1 MNALIRTA
9 ICASLMASSYADGA
23 YALEFEVV
31 GDKIYAE
38 GEIVKGDTRRFF
50 EGEGV
55 DIRSDAGRQYT
66 VYLNSIGG
74 NLLEGVELG
83 RQFKL
88 RSISTHVAQDSICLS
103 ACSFAFLGGTFKY
116 ATGEGPGRQIEWG
129 ANLGFHG
136 YSLNNEVMEVA
147 NETLSASRAL
157 NALLIDF
164 SQQVGDIDYA
174 WISKALTY
182 PPESMYY
189 ANTPS
194 SFEALSILVL
204 GGPSEPP
211 ENWDKNL
218 CDKLMYDLG
227 YRNGRDLILDYY
239 STVKTIS
246 EIRKIVANPVLAR
259 YEISS
264 KSIKNDF
271 AINLAY
277 GAGFNIEA
285 FKPILDARA
294 RALERGAGFYYD
306 SCVSFRSQSLA
317 VSALVDS
324 VNGSIRWVITEDR
337 YPVSNQNAII
347 SMFPKNS
354 PLW

>member
-9 ICASLMASSYADGA
+9 IYAILTASFHADGA
-23 YALEFEVV
+23 NALNFNIV
-31 GDKIYAE
+31 GEKIYAE

-50 EGEGV
+50 EGEGA
-55 DIRSDAGRQYT
+55 DIRSDIDRQYT
-66 VYLNSIGG
+66 VHLNSSGG
-74 NLLEGVELG
+74 NLLEGIELG
-83 RQFKL
+83 KQFKL
-88 RSISTHVAQDSICLS
+88 RGISTHIAQDSSCLS

-116 ATGEGPGRQIEWG
+116 AAGEGPGRQIEWG
-129 ANLGFHG
+129 GNLGFHG
-136 YSLNNEVMEVA
+136 YSLNNEVVEVA

-174 WISKALTY
+174 WISKVLTY
-182 PPESMYY
+182 PPDSMHY

-194 SFEALSILVL
+194 SFEALSIVVL

-211 ENWDKNL
+211 ENWDEGL
-218 CDKLMYDLG
+218 CDKLIYELG
-227 YRNGRDLILDYY
+227 YRNSRDLILDHY
-239 STVKTIS
+239 STIKTIS
-246 EIRKIVANPVLAR
+246 EIRKISANPVLDR
-259 YEISS
+259 YEIFS
-264 KSIKNDF
+264 KSIGNDF

-285 FKPILDARA
+285 FKPIQDART

-317 VSALVDS
+317 VSALVDNIQGS
-324 VNGSIRWVITEDR
+324 VRWAITEAR
-337 YPVSNQNAII
+337 YPVSNQNSII
-347 SMFPKNS
+347 SMFPKDS